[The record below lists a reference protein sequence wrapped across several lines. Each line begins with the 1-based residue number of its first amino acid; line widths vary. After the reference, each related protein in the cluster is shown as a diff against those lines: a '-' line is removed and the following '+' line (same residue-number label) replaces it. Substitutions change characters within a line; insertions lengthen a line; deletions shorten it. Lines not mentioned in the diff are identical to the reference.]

1 MSRSKQPEP
10 LKRSQVLRMHL
21 APLLIFAA
29 IALGLLV
36 GYWLLTRLREPRLN
50 PTLHTGVGKSLEYL
64 RLLPLTGDSRP
75 VSLDD
80 LKGRVVLLNLWGTWC
95 LPCRHELP
103 QMAELQKRYAGQ
115 KAFLLL
121 AVSCPPTGRG
131 DDVESLREETAGL
144 LEQLDLDLPTYYD
157 PHSTTQNYLGGLIN
171 SRDFPATLLLDRGGV
186 IRAVWVGYRPGLET
200 EMERYIGM
208 ILDKESGPSG
218 EQH

>member
-36 GYWLLTRLREPRLN
+36 GYWLLTRLREPRPN
-50 PTLHTGVGKSLEYL
+50 PTLQTGVGKSLEYF
-64 RLLPLTGDSRP
+64 RLLPLTGEGWP
-75 VSLDD
+75 VSLND

-95 LPCRHELP
+95 PPCRRELP

-171 SRDFPATLLLDRGGV
+171 SRNFPTTLLLDRGGV

-218 EQH
+218 KQH

>member
-1 MSRSKQPEP
+1 
-10 LKRSQVLRMHL
+10 MHL
-21 APLLIFAA
+21 APLSIIAA
-29 IALGLLV
+29 IVVGLLA
-36 GYWLLTRLREPRLN
+36 GYWLLTRLREPRPDPL
-50 PTLHTGVGKSLEYL
+50 LQTGVGKSLEYF

-80 LKGRVVLLNLWGTWC
+80 LKGRVVLLNFWGTWC
-95 LPCRHELP
+95 PPCRRELP
-103 QMAELQKRYAGQ
+103 RMAELRKRYAGQ

-121 AVSCPPTGRG
+121 AVSCFPYG
-131 DDVESLREETAGL
+131 DREDVESLREETAGL
-144 LEQLDLDLPTYYD
+144 LDQLDLDLPTYYD
-157 PHSTTQNYLGGLIN
+157 PHFSTQHELIGLIGLIDF
-171 SRDFPATLLLDRGGV
+171 RDLPFPTTLLLDRGGV

>member
-1 MSRSKQPEP
+1 MVRSKQPEP

-29 IALGLLV
+29 IVVGLLV
-36 GYWLLTRLREPRLN
+36 GYWLLTRLREPRPN
-50 PTLHTGVGKSLEYL
+50 PTLQTGVGESLRYF

-75 VSLDD
+75 VSLND

-95 LPCRHELP
+95 PPCRRELP
-103 QMAELQKRYAGQ
+103 RMAELRERYAGQ

-121 AVSCPPTGRG
+121 AVSCPPAGRG
-131 DDVESLREETAGL
+131 DDVESLHEETAEL

-157 PHSTTQNYLGGLIN
+157 PYFTTQHELSGLIN
-171 SRDFPATLLLDRGGV
+171 FRYFPTTLLLDRGGV

-208 ILDKESGPSG
+208 ILDKESEPSG
-218 EQH
+218 E

>member
-1 MSRSKQPEP
+1 MVRSKQPEP

-21 APLLIFAA
+21 APLSI
-29 IALGLLV
+29 IAVIVVGLLA
-36 GYWLLTRLREPRLN
+36 GYWRFTRLHEPRPN
-50 PTLHTGVGKSLEYL
+50 PTLQTGVGKSLGYF
-64 RLLPLTGDSRP
+64 RLLPLTGEGRP

-80 LKGRVVLLNLWGTWC
+80 LKGRVVLLNFWGTWC
-95 LPCRHELP
+95 SPCRRELP
-103 QMAELQKRYAGQ
+103 RMAELRERYAGQ

-121 AVSCPPTGRG
+121 AVSCSPAGRR

-157 PHSTTQNYLGGLIN
+157 PHSTTQNVLGGSI
-171 SRDFPATLLLDRGGV
+171 DFRNFPTTLLLDRGGV
-186 IRAVWVGYRPGLET
+186 IRAVWVGYRSGLET

-208 ILDKESGPSG
+208 VLDRESGPPG